1 MSPVGPAIVVRVSCG
16 VISTSFQ
23 IGANPACQAPTRT
36 VSVTAVSDR
45 ITPAD
50 VSKVAALAR
59 LTLTDDELATAT
71 TELGAML
78 DHFAEIDALD
88 LDGVEPMNNPTH
100 LVNVMRDDVVG
111 ECLDRDE
118 VLAAAPLA
126 EDHRFRV
133 PPIIGLDD

>member
-1 MSPVGPAIVVRVSCG
+1 
-16 VISTSFQ
+16 
-23 IGANPACQAPTRT
+23 
-36 VSVTAVSDR
+36 VTAVSDR

-78 DHFAEIDALD
+78 DYFAEIDALD
-88 LDGVEPMNNPTH
+88 LDDVEPMNNPTH

>member
-1 MSPVGPAIVVRVSCG
+1 MRAVRAARNVPWVVVGPTDSV
-16 VISTSFQ
+16 
-23 IGANPACQAPTRT
+23 AN
-36 VSVTAVSDR
+36 VSDR

-50 VSKVAALAR
+50 VAKVATLAR

-78 DHFAEIDALD
+78 DYFAEIDALD

-111 ECLDRDE
+111 ETLDRDE
-118 VLAAAPLA
+118 VLAAAPVT

-133 PPIIGLDD
+133 PPILGLDD

>member
-1 MSPVGPAIVVRVSCG
+1 MNG
-16 VISTSFQ
+16 
-23 IGANPACQAPTRT
+23 
-36 VSVTAVSDR
+36 VSDR
-45 ITPAD
+45 ITTAD
-50 VSKVAALAR
+50 VSKVASLAR

-78 DHFAEIDALD
+78 DHFAELDALD
-88 LDGVEPMNNPTH
+88 LDGIEPMNNPTH

-118 VLAAAPLA
+118 VLAAAPVA

>member
-1 MSPVGPAIVVRVSCG
+1 VGWRAAASLVE
-16 VISTSFQ
+16 
-23 IGANPACQAPTRT
+23 
-36 VSVTAVSDR
+36 VSDR
-45 ITPAD
+45 ITPSD
-50 VSKVAALAR
+50 VSKVATLAR

-88 LDGVEPMNNPTH
+88 LEGVEPMNNPTN

-111 ECLDRDE
+111 ETLDRDE

-126 EDHRFRV
+126 EDDRFRV

>member
-1 MSPVGPAIVVRVSCG
+1 MPKRFGG
-16 VISTSFQ
+16 
-23 IGANPACQAPTRT
+23 GAA
-36 VSVTAVSDR
+36 SVDSLVQVSDR
-45 ITPAD
+45 ITTSD
-50 VSKVAALAR
+50 VSKVASLAR

-100 LVNVMRDDVVG
+100 LVNVMRDDVIG
-111 ECLDRDE
+111 ETLDRDE

-126 EDHRFRV
+126 EDDRFRV